1 MDPKLAT
8 IDRCDEFARG
18 VWDRFF
24 ETIPGT
30 PLRLDD
36 DGFYV
41 RRSIVND
48 AKGHTIFW
56 LALDAIQHHLIIEKV
71 SWALSGISVI
81 CG

>member
-1 MDPKLAT
+1 MTNLREA
-8 IDRCDEFARG
+8 FLH
-18 VWDRFF
+18 

-36 DGFYV
+36 HGIDV

-71 SWALSGISVI
+71 SWALSGYFSHLWMKRQ
-81 CG
+81 